1 MQSLMDVATGAYEV
15 TTAASTYLIDLDR
28 LVIRRAP
35 RTVDENGS
43 LLRRDE
49 ELITLLE
56 VLECSVGRP
65 MALMIDLHVAGVPF
79 TTRISTPVTRI
90 EQVHSPGEPAS
101 R

>member
-15 TTAASTYLIDLDR
+15 TTTASTYRIDLDR
-28 LVIRRAP
+28 LIIRRSP
-35 RTVDENGS
+35 RTGDPDGS

-65 MALMIDLHVAGVPF
+65 MALMIDLHVAGVPY
-79 TTRISTPVTRI
+79 TARISTPVISI
-90 EQVHSPGEPAS
+90 ERVHSPGERAVQ
-101 R
+101 